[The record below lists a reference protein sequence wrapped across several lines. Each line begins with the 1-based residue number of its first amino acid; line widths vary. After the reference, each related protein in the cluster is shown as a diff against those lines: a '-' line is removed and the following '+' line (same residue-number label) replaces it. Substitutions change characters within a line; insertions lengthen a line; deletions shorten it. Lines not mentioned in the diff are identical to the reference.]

1 MICIAMGYPDE
12 NFVANAVQSV
22 REDNEKYVRNVGW

>member
-12 NFVANAVQSV
+12 NFVANTVQSV